1 MRNRIIAVSCF
12 LLLSGMVNQAVSQ
25 TKCVWIER
33 SENGTVVQKIG
44 ISLHLVKLFP
54 GGEQTFD
61 IDHSRMTFDSLIAI
75 YNSGSTARI
84 EDSAGTGVTEISGGR
99 FDLRMTKES
108 ARHNHLFVES
118 TDSGDT
124 MKVTKLRVESV
135 EAVGVLL
142 AMIGSKHIDEDI
154 DRIESALERGGVL
167 YIRDYKKDSR
177 VWIYVN

>member
-1 MRNRIIAVSCF
+1 MRNGIIAVSSF
-12 LLLSGMVNQAVSQ
+12 LLVLGMINHAVAQ
-25 TKCVWIER
+25 TKCIWIER
-33 SENGTVVQKIG
+33 LESGTVVQKIG
-44 ISLHLVKLFP
+44 ISLPLVKLLP

-61 IDHSRMTFDSLIAI
+61 FDHSKIPFDTLLAI
-75 YNSGSTARI
+75 YNSGSTAEI
-84 EDSAGTGVTEISGGR
+84 KDSSGDGVTRVLGGT
-99 FDLRMTKES
+99 FDERMSQETK
-108 ARHNHLFVES
+108 RHNHLIVES

-154 DRIESALERGGVL
+154 DRIESALDQGGVL
-167 YIRDYKKDSR
+167 YLRDFKKDSR